1 MLETLRKILQG
12 VLQRLDTYA
21 TTVLPSLLAAL
32 VLVLAAW
39 AIAACARWLL
49 YRLFKGPTI
58 DRFLRTS
65 GLAFMLDPRG
75 RLRATRLVAETVY
88 WCILLSGLLLGLS
101 AFDSQLTTLIIQR
114 LVLLLPKLVVAG
126 VILLA
131 GFWLS
136 QYLGRTTVVWAVNEG
151 MPSPRRLATAVRVV
165 IMFVAVVVAAN
176 QLDFASSV
184 FLAAFIIFVGGAV
197 LTVSV
202 AAGIAA
208 SDRFRRY
215 FEDRSA
221 RAEESQ
227 ERSLWTHL

>member
-1 MLETLRKILQG
+1 MLETLKKILEG
-12 VLQRLDTYA
+12 VLQRLDKYE
-21 TTVLPSLLAAL
+21 TTVLPSLLAGL

-49 YRLFKGPTI
+49 YRLFKGPAI

-75 RLRATRLVAETVY
+75 RLRATRLVAEIVY
-88 WCILLSGLLLGLS
+88 WCILLSGILLGLS
-101 AFDSQLTTLIIQR
+101 AFDTQFTTLIIQR
-114 LVLLLPKLVVAG
+114 LVLLMPKLVVAG
-126 VILLA
+126 IILLA

-136 QYLGRTTVVWAVNEG
+136 QYLGRMTVVWAVNEG
-151 MPSPRRLATAVRVV
+151 VPSPRRLATAVRVL

-184 FLAAFIIFVGGAV
+184 FLAAFIILVGGAV
-197 LTVSV
+197 LTVSL
-202 AAGIAA
+202 AAGIGA

-215 FEDRSA
+215 FEERSEH
-221 RAEESQ
+221 AEDSR
-227 ERSLWTHL
+227 ERSLWSHL

>member
-1 MLETLRKILQG
+1 MLEILRKIFQG
-12 VLQRLDTYA
+12 VGERLEKYG
-21 TTVLPSLLAAL
+21 TTVLPSLLAAV
-32 VLVLAAW
+32 VLVVAAW
-39 AIAACARWLL
+39 AIAACVRWLI
-49 YRLFKGPTI
+49 YRLFKGPAI

-75 RLRATRLVAETVY
+75 RLRATRLVAESVY

-101 AFDSQLTTLIIQR
+101 AFDTQITTLIIQR
-114 LVLLLPKLVVAG
+114 LVLLMPKLVMAG

-136 QYLGRTTVVWAVNEG
+136 QYLGRMTVVWAVNEG
-151 MPSPRRLATAVRVV
+151 VPSPRRWATAVRVV

-202 AAGIAA
+202 AAGIGA
-208 SDRFRRY
+208 SDRFRR
-215 FEDRSA
+215 FFQERSEQL
-221 RAEESQ
+221 EESR
-227 ERSLWTHL
+227 ERSLWSHL